1 MALLWA
7 LWTPQSL
14 LILGLDHNFIQ
25 HISDCELRRLPFQVS
40 ISELRCKS
48 SKRLKQI
55 NYLFLEWKHRPSPIA
70 FFYHVGW
77 LHDFGICQLYYVGPS
92 NKLETPCI
100 LCIHFSRTWKIGW
113 SHTLLTFVHES
124 LFIIC
129 SQKTMFIPVSFHE
142 NSINNYT
149 SLKISTL
156 FTIFLLYKP
165 ALFII
170 HTTGISFFLFF
181 EFLLVKVR

>member
-55 NYLFLEWKHRPSPIA
+55 FYLFLEWKHRPSPIT

-77 LHDFGICQLYYVGPS
+77 FHDFGICQLYYVGPS
-92 NKLETPCI
+92 NKLETPYI
-100 LCIHFSRTWKIGW
+100 LFIRFSCTWKIGW
-113 SHTLLTFVHES
+113 SHTLPTFVHDL
-124 LFIIC
+124 LFITC
-129 SQKTMFIPVSFHE
+129 SQETMFIPVSFHE
-142 NSINNYT
+142 NSINNYNIIENINAIHNILIIQT
-149 SLKISTL
+149 G
-156 FTIFLLYKP
+156 TIHYY
-165 ALFII
+165 
-170 HTTGISFFLFF
+170 TTDISFFLFF